1 MFASPAVPTRL
12 AILCRGLVF
21 LALALFATA
30 GQAATPNDRAL
41 RTTPMFDDPLELAGQ
56 VERIQDGLKALGIYE
71 GPIDGVAGPAT
82 SRAIRLYESQAGLR
96 VTGQTSKALLDHIES
111 AGRAARLLARIDAA
125 KTRHIELAR
134 QGLSKNAVTR
144 GLFATPDRE
153 TADPTRDRNACFRTS
168 APDCFAAEAF
178 ETAKG
183 IGDKRFRNWAFSDIA
198 AVFAQLNDDETSLLA
213 LARVDDPRLIITA
226 LRNIAIAHANAGRIA
241 NARQTAELVPDA
253 AARLEAHAALAL
265 AMVRNGRSEGL
276 ASMIDAIARDAGDA
290 EDVSRSINVLAR
302 LASDLHSRNAG
313 LAAQKVLILARQ
325 MADRPGLASDKRLRG
340 SSDIAAA
347 QAEIGDVDVAVA
359 TAGEVGDPV
368 MRRPVLQAAA
378 FTLADQGDLRRAI
391 ETAEQIAD
399 PRFRPVVF
407 AYVAQAA
414 ARAGDT
420 KTAADLLARARA
432 DADRIEARFSYAR
445 SFAFSRITLAL
456 ATLEDFDGAVAKGKE
471 IADAGL
477 RAQVLWRVA
486 TAQAV
491 ADAGAAR
498 KTFDLARD
506 AAQATG
512 SDQDR
517 VWALCTLAV
526 VSLDLGDRNGAD
538 TAIKAA
544 LDIGAAMDSSFSRA
558 TAFARLAATLNDLSA
573 PPAASP
579 PAP

>member
-1 MFASPAVPTRL
+1 MTLGAAVPAALLSR
-12 AILCRGLVF
+12 LCRALLF
-21 LALALFATA
+21 LALALFAA
-30 GQAATPNDRAL
+30 PGHAAAPDDRAL
-41 RTTPMFDDPLELAGQ
+41 RVTPMFDDPLELGAQ
-56 VERIQDGLKALGIYE
+56 IERIQDGLRTLGIYE
-71 GPIDGVAGPAT
+71 GPIDGIAGATT

-96 VTGQTSKALLDHIES
+96 VTGQPSKALLDHIDS
-111 AGRAARLLARIDAA
+111 AGRGARLLARIEAA
-125 KTRHIELAR
+125 KQRHIDQAR
-134 QGLSKNAVTR
+134 QALSKNAVTR
-144 GLFATPDRE
+144 GLLAVRGRE
-153 TADPTRDRNACFRTS
+153 TADPTRDRHACFK
-168 APDCFAAEAF
+168 AAAADCFAAEAF

-183 IGDKRFRNWAFSDIA
+183 IADKRFRNWAFSDIA

-226 LRNIAIAHANAGRIA
+226 LRNIAIAHANAGRIDSA
-241 NARQTAELVPDA
+241 GQTADLIPDA
-253 AARLEAHAALAL
+253 SARLEAQAALAL
-265 AMVRNGRSEGL
+265 AMVRSGRTEDIGDL
-276 ASMIDAIARDAGDA
+276 LDTIARDAADA
-290 EDVSRSINVLAR
+290 EDVGRSINVLAR
-302 LASDLHSRNAG
+302 LASDLHGRNAS
-313 LAAQKVLILARQ
+313 LAARKMLMLARQ
-325 MADRPGLASDKRLRG
+325 VAERPGIASDKRLRG

-359 TAGEVGDPV
+359 TARELDDPV

-378 FTLADQGDLRRAI
+378 FTLADQGNLRRAI

-399 PRFRPVVF
+399 TRFRPVVF
-407 AYVAQAA
+407 ASVAQAA

-420 KTAADLLARARA
+420 TTAEDLLARARA
-432 DADRIEARFSYAR
+432 DADRIESRYGYAR

-486 TAQAV
+486 TAQAG

-498 KTFDLARD
+498 KTFDLARE

-526 VSLDLGDRNGAD
+526 VSRDLGDRGGAD
-538 TAIKAA
+538 AAMKAA

-558 TAFARLAATLNDLSA
+558 TAFARLAATLNDLA
-573 PPAASP
+573 APAAP
-579 PAP
+579 DQGR